1 MSESVYRQMVAQLA
15 ASGHSQRRPK
25 SQIREEIVHY
35 VEVAFAA
42 GEHWAKEV
50 LLRWQL
56 EGAERDYEQAHK
68 SMNTTTY
75 IRKDGM
81 RVRKT
86 VSYSQPKRSAE
97 TGAVEEWV
105 QGAFWEYTLPE
116 MLNKRN
122 ELDAQD
128 KRLVEIV
135 AAFDVVIAAMK
146 RHTECKTAREAWL
159 ADGHDLAEIQLA
171 A

>member
-1 MSESVYRQMVAQLA
+1 MSDSQYRQLVVQLA

-25 SQIREEIVHY
+25 SQIREEIVHL
-35 VEVAFAA
+35 VESALGQGEPWAA
-42 GEHWAKEV
+42 EV
-50 LLRWQL
+50 MMRWHL

-105 QGAFWEYTLPE
+105 QGAFWEYSLPE

-128 KRLVEIV
+128 KRLAEIV
-135 AAFDVVIAAMK
+135 TAFDVVIAAMK
-146 RHTECKTAREAWL
+146 RHPDCKTAREAWL